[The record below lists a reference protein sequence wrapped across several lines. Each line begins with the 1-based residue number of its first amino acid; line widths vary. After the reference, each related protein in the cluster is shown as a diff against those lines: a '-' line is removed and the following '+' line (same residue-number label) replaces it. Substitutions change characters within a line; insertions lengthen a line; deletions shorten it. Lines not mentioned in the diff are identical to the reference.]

1 MEIELKFALLA
12 TDPMALGPRLAA
24 LPVLSRRKAQH
35 FLLENTYFD
44 TPDQQLR
51 ANKVALRVR
60 QVGTAADPQWVQTL
74 KMGLGGDSAMS
85 QRGEWEFAV
94 PTGTLDPAQLQST
107 PWRDLDPDG
116 TLFAALV
123 PQFVTSFART
133 TWDVKQRDG
142 SRIEVALDIGTIEA
156 NGASAPICELE
167 LELLAGQPEALF
179 DVAKRIAKSVSLI
192 PLHWSKSE
200 RGYQL
205 AHMELHMPLR
215 SRPVQLANGMSFTQ
229 VAHTTLGEMWLQFT
243 ANLNHLR
250 ACDDPEVLHQARIG
264 WRRFKSAL
272 QLFRKHPD
280 MVAAPA
286 LAPLQPLVH
295 AMARLRDLDVAAAE
309 TLPML
314 ANAYTGGDA
323 SYKARWKG
331 LEKSLA
337 DAVGR
342 QRSIVLAILERPDVG
357 RSLVEV
363 TQWLEIQ
370 LPAGTSGHAATRAG
384 QVADWVLRRLTRLHA
399 KLKGQPVHAHDPQVQ
414 HHIRIL
420 AKRLRYGV
428 EALRPLL
435 SKRKSKRWLQEAT
448 RLQGNIGSAR
458 DISNAVDI
466 VQQLNV
472 DAGIVEFLRGVAFGE
487 RMHAR

>member
-12 TDPMALGPRLAA
+12 TDPVALGQRLAR
-24 LPVLSRRKAQH
+24 LPVLSRRKARH
-35 FLLENTYFD
+35 ILLHNTYFD

-51 ANKVALRVR
+51 TNQVALRVR
-60 QVGTAADPQWVQTL
+60 QVGTPADPQWVQTL
-74 KMGLGGDSAMS
+74 KMGQGGDSALS

-94 PTGTLDPAQLQST
+94 PTGTLDPALLRAT

-133 TWDVKQRDG
+133 TWDVNLRDG
-142 SRIEVALDIGTIEA
+142 SRIEVALDIGSVEA
-156 NGASAPICELE
+156 GSSSAPICELE
-167 LELLAGQPEALF
+167 LELLAGHPEALF
-179 DVAKRIAKSVSLI
+179 DVARRIAKSVSLI

-205 AHMELHMPLR
+205 AQMQMHMPLR
-215 SRPVQLANGMSFTQ
+215 SRPVHLSNGMPLLE

-250 ACDDPEVLHQARIG
+250 ASDDPEVLHQARIG
-264 WRRFKSAL
+264 WRRFKSAV
-272 QLFRKHPD
+272 QLFRKHSD
-280 MVAAPA
+280 VVAAPT

-314 ANAYTGGDA
+314 ANAYTVGDA

-342 QRSIVLAILERPDVG
+342 QRSIVLGILERPDVG
-357 RSLVEV
+357 NTLVEV

-370 LPAGTSGHAATRAG
+370 LPAGTGGHSATCAAH
-384 QVADWVLRRLTRLHA
+384 VADWVLRRLTRLHA
-399 KLKGQPVHAHDPQVQ
+399 KLKEQPIDSSDAQVQ
-414 HHIRIL
+414 HHTRIL

-435 SKRKSKRWLQEAT
+435 PKRKAKRWLHETT
-448 RLQGNIGSAR
+448 RLQGNIGAAR
-458 DISNAVDI
+458 DIANAVDI

-472 DAGIVEFLRGVAFGE
+472 DTGIVEFLRGVAYGE

>member
-12 TDPMALGPRLAA
+12 TEPVALGQRLAG

-44 TPDQQLR
+44 TPDQRLR
-51 ANKVALRVR
+51 ANQVALRVR
-60 QVGTAADPQWVQTL
+60 QVGTAADPRWLQTL
-74 KMGLGGDSAMS
+74 KMGQGGDSALS

-94 PTGTLDPAQLQST
+94 SMGSLDLALLRTT
-107 PWRDLDPDG
+107 PWRDYDPDG
-116 TLFAALV
+116 ALFAALV

-133 TWDVKQRDG
+133 TRDVKLRDG
-142 SRIEVALDIGTIEA
+142 SRIEVALDLGTIEA
-156 NGASAPICELE
+156 NGTSAPICELE
-167 LELLAGQPEALF
+167 LELLAGQPQALF
-179 DVAKRIAKSVSLI
+179 DIAKRIAKSVSLI

-215 SRPVQLANGMSFTQ
+215 SRSVHLANGMSILE

-250 ACDDPEVLHQARIG
+250 ASDDPEVLHQARIG

-280 MVAAPA
+280 WVDAPA

-295 AMARLRDLDVAAAE
+295 AMARQRDLDVAAAE

-323 SYKARWKG
+323 LGKARWKG

-337 DAVGR
+337 DAVGC
-342 QRSIVLAILERPDVG
+342 QRSIVLGILERPDVG
-357 RSLVEV
+357 GALVDM
-363 TQWLEIQ
+363 TQWLEIE
-370 LPAGTSGHAATRAG
+370 LPAGTGGLTATRATHTAEWIL
-384 QVADWVLRRLTRLHA
+384 QRLTRLHN
-399 KLKGQPVHAHDPQVQ
+399 KLKEQPKDSNDAQVQ
-414 HHIRIL
+414 HRTRIL
-420 AKRLRYGV
+420 ANRLRYGV

-435 SKRKSKRWLQEAT
+435 PKRKAKRWLQEAT

-458 DISNAVDI
+458 DIANAVDI
-466 VQQLNV
+466 AQQLNV